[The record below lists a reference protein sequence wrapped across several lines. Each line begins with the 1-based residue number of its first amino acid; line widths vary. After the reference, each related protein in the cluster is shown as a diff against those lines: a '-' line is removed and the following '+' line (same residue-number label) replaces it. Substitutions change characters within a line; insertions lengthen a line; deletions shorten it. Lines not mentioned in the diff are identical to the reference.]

1 MHEILEKVL
10 IKWMK
15 TISSIIKNDQ
25 FSKYDMKP
33 DRPSNNAEKSRKP
46 SNKVKK
52 PDTDKKSDTDKAK
65 KPDTDKDIKPNT
77 DKDIKPGMHVN
88 KKKSN
93 TEKASEKGTRKG
105 TKKDV
110 RLSIKL
116 DIVKHDIVRLD
127 DKPKVNEL
135 QKTLINNKPHLKK
148 MIDDIKRIFEC
159 VICEEFINGKFV
171 PKYMFSDEFELISKY
186 REDANESYSIT
197 ASRKNI
203 IIQRCDM
210 PACDVTKYKM
220 YTIHIEHDRV
230 TLEA

>member
-1 MHEILEKVL
+1 MLKNLVNPRIKLKNLIL
-10 IKWMK
+10 I
-15 TISSIIKNDQ
+15 
-25 FSKYDMKP
+25 
-33 DRPSNNAEKSRKP
+33 
-46 SNKVKK
+46 
-52 PDTDKKSDTDKAK
+52 KKSDTDKAK

-116 DIVKHDIVRLD
+116 DIVKHAIVRLD

-148 MIDDIKRIFEC
+148 ND
-159 VICEEFINGKFV
+159 
-171 PKYMFSDEFELISKY
+171 
-186 REDANESYSIT
+186 
-197 ASRKNI
+197 
-203 IIQRCDM
+203 
-210 PACDVTKYKM
+210 
-220 YTIHIEHDRV
+220 
-230 TLEA
+230 

>member
-1 MHEILEKVL
+1 MHKTLEKVL

-15 TISSIIKNDQ
+15 TISKTFKNDK
-25 FSKYDMKP
+25 FSEYDMKP
-33 DRPSNNAEKSRKP
+33 ARPSDNAKKPYRPSNNA
-46 SNKVKK
+46 KK
-52 PDTDKKSDTDKAK
+52 PYTDKAKKPNTDKAKKPNTDKAK
-65 KPDTDKDIKPNT
+65 KPDAHKDIKL
-77 DKDIKPGMHVN
+77 DARKDI
-88 KKKSN
+88 
-93 TEKASEKGTRKG
+93 
-105 TKKDV
+105 
-110 RLSIKL
+110 
-116 DIVKHDIVRLD
+116 
-127 DKPKVNEL
+127 
-135 QKTLINNKPHLKK
+135 KPHLKK

-203 IIQRCDM
+203 IIQRCDV
-210 PACDVTKYKM
+210 PACDVTKYKI